1 MTLVEWNGKEVTLS
15 EAIERLATLTRRQ
28 HEILALRCPGL
39 PYQGMP
45 YKEIADQLNTT
56 EHDVKTHMSII
67 YQKLG
72 LDNLPQGRRIKAL
85 NETFCPL
92 LSEGSLLVADP
103 DEKDPV

>member
-1 MTLVEWNGKEVTLS
+1 MTLEKWNGEKITVA
-15 EAIERLATLTRRQ
+15 EAVRRLATLTERQ
-28 HEILALRCPGL
+28 HAVFALRCQGL
-39 PYQGMP
+39 P
-45 YKEIADQLNTT
+45 YKEIANRLVVA
-56 EHDVKTHMSII
+56 ESDVKTHMGAV

-72 LDNLPQGRRIKAL
+72 LDNLPQSLRIKAL